1 MGCCGGCYG
10 CCGGGYGCGGGCYG
24 CGGGYGA
31 GIATGGGYGAGI
43 GGDIAWTTTTPAQTQ
58 QFSEAEAPATIIV
71 NVPAA
76 AKVTI
81 DGVATTSTSS
91 RRVFVSPELS
101 SDKEFHYTLQ
111 AEFEQDGKPVS
122 VKKVV
127 AVRGGRQTEVNLF
140 ATEATGVASR

>member
-1 MGCCGGCYG
+1 MGGYG
-10 CCGGGYGCGGGCYG
+10 CCGG
-24 CGGGYGA
+24 CGGGYGGCGGCGGGYGIGA
-31 GIATGGGYGAGI
+31 GVGGYGAGI
-43 GGDIAWTTTTPAQTQ
+43 GIGGVIALTTTTPAQTQ

-71 NVPAA
+71 TVPAA

-101 SDKEFHYTLQ
+101 SEKEYHYTLQ
-111 AEFEQDGKPVS
+111 AEFEQEGKPVS

-127 AVRGGRQTEVNLF
+127 AVRGGRQTEVSLF
-140 ATEATGVASR
+140 ATEATGVARR